1 MHNFNEKRREKNKA
15 GQEVDVIVLSKYE
28 ESKRKAIA
36 LIEKYEDVDDGD
48 FWILKNESKGG
59 QIYYSGL
66 IISHTA
72 CLKINAS
79 LTDDSKFRPECVT
92 VDKDGYDGSLVYTY
106 CCPEQGIYE
115 VGEASKANCKNSYP
129 YAMAFKRC
137 FDRVV
142 LKASKIAFDGIY
154 SESESDS
161 FSYTESVSE
170 SKSEPNKSKPQAD
183 APEEMNEPITKAQI
197 STLDAKIDES
207 GTDRSMFL
215 AYYDVEDLSQM
226 TKGQYGDALNILKKK
241 EEKGKVIGV
250 EK

>member
-1 MHNFNEKRREKNKA
+1 MHNFDEKRREKNKA

-92 VDKDGYDGSLVYTY
+92 VDKDGYGGSLVYTY

-115 VGEASKANCKNSYP
+115 VGEFSPKNCKNAYP

-154 SESESDS
+154 SDSEADTFTYSENASETKIEPLSEDMTELITNVQAQTIVGMIEKTKSDRQK
-161 FSYTESVSE
+161 FMKHYGVDDFT
-170 SKSEPNKSKPQAD
+170 KLTRAQYAD
-183 APEEMNEPITKAQI
+183 ALEMLT
-197 STLDAKIDES
+197 
-207 GTDRSMFL
+207 
-215 AYYDVEDLSQM
+215 
-226 TKGQYGDALNILKKK
+226 KK
-241 EEKGKVIGV
+241 ENKKE
-250 EK
+250 